1 MPELTTSRKPTDEE
15 IDVHGLTHIG
25 KVRKENQDHYL
36 LASIHKQLRI
46 LSSSLDL
53 AHTPAVA
60 NERVAFIAM
69 VADGVGSGAGGGTAS
84 ATALESAM
92 EYVNGTM
99 TAYLVGDADPAAFTD
114 QLQRAALRSHEA
126 IHTRAAAADDA
137 GRGMATTLTLFLGV
151 WPSIYLLQVGDS
163 RYYLFKKGVLTQITR
178 DQTVAQH
185 LVEAGAMTA
194 TAAHTSRLAHVLTS
208 ALGGD
213 DAEPI
218 VTRIDNDWDS
228 VHLLCSDGLTKHVP
242 DARITEVLSG
252 MTSAKQGAEQLL
264 HEALEAGGTDNITII
279 VGRFAPK
286 ELQRAP
292 AT

>member
-1 MPELTTSRKPTDEE
+1 MPERTTARKPTDEE

-53 AHTPAVA
+53 AHHPSAA
-60 NERVAFIAM
+60 GERVAFIAM

-92 EYVNGTM
+92 QYVNGTM
-99 TAYLVGDADPAAFTD
+99 TAYLAGEADPSEFVA
-114 QLQRAALRSHEA
+114 QLQRAALRSHET
-126 IHTRAAAADDA
+126 IRERAAAADQRHA
-137 GRGMATTLTLFLGV
+137 MATTLTLFLGV

-163 RYYLFKKGVLTQITR
+163 RYYLHKKGSLKQITR
-178 DQTVAQH
+178 DQTMAQH
-185 LVEAGAMTA
+185 LVEAGAMTE
-194 TAAHTSRLAHVLTS
+194 TAAQGSRLAHVLTS

-213 DAEPI
+213 DAEPV

-228 VHLLCSDGLTKHVP
+228 AHLLCSDGLTKHVS
-242 DARITEVLSG
+242 DARITEILDS
-252 MTSAKQGAEQLL
+252 MTTAKQAAEQLL
-264 HEALEAGGTDNITII
+264 DEALEAGGSDNITII
-279 VGRFAPK
+279 VGRFAPR
-286 ELQRAP
+286 EMQRAP
-292 AT
+292 AA